1 MSLGVPIM
9 KHKLIDMLKT
19 WLNALSGDT
28 KKTTLRSPWKDYEA
42 LSLIPLEELEEM
54 IKKEEQEVQA
64 KQKRAVFSDVMM
76 ETTQSSAESN
86 EGPHVADLS
95 SAHHPIPVITC
106 FTIDDSVDPNL
117 RITHYPPSNA
127 LH

>member
-9 KHKLIDMLKT
+9 KHKFIDMLKT
-19 WLNALSGDT
+19 WLKTLSSSDV
-28 KKTTLRSPWKDYEA
+28 KKTTVHSPWQEYET

-54 IKKEEQEVQA
+54 IKKEEQETKA
-64 KQKRAVFSDVMM
+64 TQKRDALSDMRL
-76 ETTQSSAESN
+76 ETNTTESA
-86 EGPHVADLS
+86 EGPHIADLS
-95 SAHHPIPVITC
+95 SNYPMPPVITC